1 MEIVEDKVLVLKTRN
16 PDRIAEVIP
25 TSKILNNNGDDIYT
39 MAMNWS
45 VSTAQKLTELKMK
58 NIPSPMRGYLWPGPT
73 PMKHQKVTAN
83 HLVLNQK
90 SAMVFNE
97 QGTGKTASCIW
108 AADYLMKK
116 GLVSRVLV
124 IAPLSTLQATWISDL
139 QMFAPHRTAAVC
151 HGTKTKRV
159 NILERTPAYEWIII
173 NPDGIA
179 TVKDQIA
186 EGGFDLIII
195 DEANAYKNPSTRR
208 FKTLAK
214 LKGPDTS
221 CWILTGTPATQS
233 PVDAFGLAAI
243 CLSPERREAQ
253 GLPANKTRF
262 RDLTMYPVSRFK
274 WVPKPTATETVHS
287 ILQPAIRF
295 TKEDCLDLPDTVY
308 VDRIVDMTR
317 EQLHYYRILRD
328 QFLME
333 HKKSGNQV
341 TAVNAATNLNKLLQ
355 LSGGCCYSDSG
366 EVIEFDISNRL
377 QVVEDLISESL
388 SKVLVFCPF
397 RHTIELVQKH
407 LNSKGVGAEVI
418 MGGVSLAKRSDIIER
433 FQGSPETRVLVCQP
447 AAAGHGLNLTAASS
461 VIWFSPVVSVEQYL
475 QSNARI
481 ARPAQKLKMTIT
493 RLAGSAAEQKIYRML
508 SDKLKTHTQLVK
520 LYDDIL
526 YTDI

>member
-1 MEIVEDKVLVLKTRN
+1 MEIVADKVLVLKTRK
-16 PDRIAEVIP
+16 PDRVEEAIP
-25 TSKILNNNGDDIYT
+25 TSKVLNTDGQGIYT
-39 MAMNWS
+39 MAMNWG
-45 VSTAQKLTELKMK
+45 VTTAQKLAELKMK
-58 NIPSPMRGYLWPGPT
+58 NIPSPMQGYSWPGLS
-73 PMKHQKVTAN
+73 PMAHQIKTAD

-108 AADYLMKK
+108 AADHLMNQ

-124 IAPLSTLQATWISDL
+124 VAPLSTLQATWITDL
-139 QMFAPHRTAAVC
+139 HTFAPHRTAAVC
-151 HGTKTKRV
+151 HGTKTKRI
-159 NILERTPAYEWIII
+159 NILERAPAYEWIII
-173 NPDGIA
+173 NPDGIS
-179 TVKDQIA
+179 TVKNEIA

-208 FKTLAK
+208 FKTLAR
-214 LKGPDTS
+214 LKGTDTS

-233 PVDAFGLAAI
+233 PVDAYGLAAI

-274 WVPKPTATETVHS
+274 WVPKPDATSVVHR

-295 TKEDCLDLPDTVY
+295 SKESCLDLPDTVY
-308 VDRIVDMTR
+308 VDRIVEMTK
-317 EQLHYYRILRD
+317 EQTHYYRILRD
-328 QFLME
+328 QFLLD

-355 LSGGCCYSDSG
+355 ISGGCCYSDSG

-377 QVVEDLISESL
+377 QVVEDLIAESL

-407 LNSKGVGAEVI
+407 LNTRGIGAEVI
-418 MGGVSLAKRSDIIER
+418 MGGVSLRKRSEIIER
-433 FQGSPETRVLVCQP
+433 FQKFPETKVLVCQP

-461 VIWFSPVVSVEQYL
+461 VVWFSPVVSVEQYL

-493 RLAGSAAEQKIYRML
+493 RLAGSAAESKLYRML
-508 SDKLKTHTQLVK
+508 SDKLKTHTQIVN
-520 LYDDIL
+520 LYNDIL
-526 YTDI
+526 HVDI